1 MKKFLFIWMLS
12 PLALQA
18 QEQWS
23 LVKCIRQ
30 AQQEN
35 LNLQSGR
42 VNVLSEEINLKE
54 NKYRRL
60 PDLNGNIN
68 MGWSIG
74 RNIDPTSNDFITQ
87 DILNGNYGLSSS
99 VILFQAGMVN
109 KSITQSKIN
118 LSASKEE
125 YMQSSNDISLQV
137 ASQYLN
143 VLLADERLEIAGK
156 NLEAIRQQME
166 QIQKMISAGGRPEA
180 DLYEIKSQVA
190 RSEQGVVSAENA
202 LDLAWLSLKQSLRL
216 RSDLEMSLEPLS
228 EEQLR
233 NLESE
238 SYTYENLYEYSSVNQ
253 PGMKA
258 AKLRLEAAKLGE
270 GIARAAFYP
279 SLFGNI
285 SAGSRYS
292 NVKLPSSYSI
302 IGSRAI
308 PGIRIDGKDVVFE
321 EPLVIGTNEKAI
333 PFTDQFDQYLGYSF
347 SVSMNIP
354 IANNY
359 RTRASVK
366 RAKLAS
372 ERSRINFETQ
382 GLNLSQNISQA
393 IANVKAA
400 IKEYDAA
407 NSAYEAARSS
417 QNFTQ
422 KRFEIGATNLFE
434 LNQSQNNLQTAELS
448 LLISKYDLIFKQ
460 KVLDFYAGKEIKL

>member
-1 MKKFLFIWMLS
+1 M
-12 PLALQA
+12 
-18 QEQWS
+18 
-23 LVKCIRQ
+23 
-30 AQQEN
+30 
-35 LNLQSGR
+35 
-42 VNVLSEEINLKE
+42 
-54 NKYRRL
+54 

-99 VILFQAGMVN
+99 VILFQAGLVN
-109 KSITQSKIN
+109 KSINQSKIN
-118 LSASKEE
+118 LTASKEE
-125 YMQSSNDISLQV
+125 YQQTSNDIALQV

-270 GIARAAFYP
+270 GMARAAFFP
-279 SLFGNI
+279 SLLEI
-285 SAGSRYS
+285 Y
-292 NVKLPSSYSI
+292 LPDP
-302 IGSRAI
+302 AI
-308 PGIRIDGKDVVFE
+308 
-321 EPLVIGTNEKAI
+321 
-333 PFTDQFDQYLGYSF
+333 Q
-347 SVSMNIP
+347 M
-354 IANNY
+354 
-359 RTRASVK
+359 
-366 RAKLAS
+366 
-372 ERSRINFETQ
+372 
-382 GLNLSQNISQA
+382 
-393 IANVKAA
+393 
-400 IKEYDAA
+400 
-407 NSAYEAARSS
+407 
-417 QNFTQ
+417 
-422 KRFEIGATNLFE
+422 
-434 LNQSQNNLQTAELS
+434 
-448 LLISKYDLIFKQ
+448 
-460 KVLDFYAGKEIKL
+460 